1 MLRDGGAGFRVGPF
15 ELMDIVGL
23 DVSGVV
29 MESIYHQFYEEPRFR
44 PVALTRQRMAAGLY
58 GRKNGR
64 GWYAYENNKKILPPD
79 RPVPDARPESV
90 WIDPAESD
98 GKAALVSLLDGK
110 VALDDRD
117 KPGPRSVCIV
127 TPFGKDATTAALE
140 AGIEPERTVAV
151 DTLLGLDGQ
160 RTLMTTPVTDTD
172 VRDQVH
178 GLLADDGVGV
188 TVIHDSP
195 GFIAQRVIAAIVNI
209 GCDIA
214 QQRIATPA
222 DIDMAVRLGLAY
234 PKGPIEFGDSIG
246 PSRILAILEAMHA
259 FYRDPRYRPS
269 PWLVRRARLGVGLAT
284 EEG

>member
-1 MLRDGGAGFRVGPF
+1 
-15 ELMDIVGL
+15 
-23 DVSGVV
+23 
-29 MESIYHQFYEEPRFR
+29 
-44 PVALTRQRMAAGLY
+44 
-58 GRKNGR
+58 
-64 GWYAYENNKKILPPD
+64 
-79 RPVPDARPESV
+79 VPNARPESV
-90 WIDPAESD
+90 WIDPAESV
-98 GKAALVSLLDGK
+98 GKAALARFLDGK
-110 VALDDRD
+110 VALDHGD
-117 KPGPRSVCIV
+117 KPGPKSICMV
-127 TPFGKDATTAALE
+127 TPLGKDATTAALE
-140 AGIEPERTVAV
+140 AGVEPERTVAV
-151 DTLLGLDGQ
+151 DTLFGLEGQ

-172 VRDQVH
+172 VRDQAH

-234 PKGPIEFGDSIG
+234 PKGPIEFGDHVG
-246 PSRILAILEAMHA
+246 PARTLAILEAMHG

-284 EEG
+284 EES